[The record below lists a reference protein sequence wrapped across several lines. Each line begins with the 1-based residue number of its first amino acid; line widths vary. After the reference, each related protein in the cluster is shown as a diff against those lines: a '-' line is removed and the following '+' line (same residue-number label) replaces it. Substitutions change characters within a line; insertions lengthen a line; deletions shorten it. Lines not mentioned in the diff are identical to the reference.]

1 MTSLVVAY
9 ILAAIAVTGYVARL
23 TRIARRLPA
32 TRNNSS
38 LGALVIALSALALV
52 NDATKADDDKTPASD
67 AAATLAA
74 AETAAT
80 PDATAAEVATKATAA
95 MLETPPALPLDA
107 DEASRIAPAPLEIVS
122 RPSMDSEER
131 PSDPWRE
138 SVSGEPD
145 RALFDK
151 TSTDD
156 ARYWR
161 ATARFG
167 EPDSLPHYDSEA
179 VADGRHGRFG
189 GLVVDGTHGD
199 QPLAGADVVLRA
211 TDGANY
217 ATQFEMK
224 TDELGQF
231 EFTKLPVARGL
242 IYSAGV
248 NRDGVHYPGPAVEL
262 TDDEPSR
269 RVRLRAFDAV
279 DSPSPLVAL
288 VHEISVRRIDRTLE
302 VIESIVVQNPTL
314 RGYVGVAPEEG
325 TPVTLTITPIP
336 GFATITFASESLG
349 RSFHVHNGQ
358 LTTDLPWAPGAREI
372 TFKYRL
378 PIHQRS
384 LTLTRAFDLPCNNFL
399 LRVEG
404 ELQQHADLDV
414 AGERLTIDEKAS
426 DAAIWKIMGRR
437 LAAGE
442 QIELRLDGL
451 PVSAWSYAKWIA
463 VGVLSLLAGTIFV
476 RRARR
481 HVGSAR
487 TSSTAGAGEPSAR
500 GAERNKSVPPRL
512 TVYTGSDDSA
522 VTSSPTSQ
530 TPAASPN
537 GKRSSSRGRS
547 PSRSSASRPRR
558 AG

>member
-9 ILAAIAVTGYVARL
+9 VLAAIAVTGYVARL
-23 TRIARRLPA
+23 ILIARRLPT

-38 LGALVIALSALALV
+38 LGALLIALAVMAFV
-52 NDATKADDDKTPASD
+52 HDATNADDDKTPAADVVASS
-67 AAATLAA
+67 AA
-74 AETAAT
+74 AETATT
-80 PDATAAEVATKATAA
+80 PDATAAETATKATAA
-95 MLETPPALPLDA
+95 MLDTPPALPLDA
-107 DEASRIAPAPLEIVS
+107 DEASHVVPARLEIVG

-131 PSDPWRE
+131 PSDPWRAA
-138 SVSGEPD
+138 VSGEPD
-145 RALFDK
+145 RAPVDI

-167 EPDSLPHYDSEA
+167 EPDSLPHYDADA

-269 RVRLRAFDAV
+269 RVRLRAFEAV

-384 LTLTRAFDLPCNNFL
+384 LTLTRAFDLPCSNFL

-404 ELQQHADLDV
+404 ELQQHAALDV
-414 AGERLTIDEKAS
+414 AGERLTVDEKAS

-481 HVGSAR
+481 RADSAR
-487 TSSTAGAGEPSAR
+487 TSSASAGESGVQA
-500 GAERNKSVPPRL
+500 AERNKKVPPRL

>member
-1 MTSLVVAY
+1 MTSL
-9 ILAAIAVTGYVARL
+9 ILAYTLAALAVAGYVARL
-23 TRIARRLPA
+23 TMIARRRAALRNKHPLGTLVVAFAA
-32 TRNNSS
+32 TS
-38 LGALVIALSALALV
+38 LVV
-52 NDATKADDDKTPASD
+52 DATNAADGNAPAVD
-67 AAATLAA
+67 VAATAAATT
-74 AETAAT
+74 TA
-80 PDATAAEVATKATAA
+80 PDATAAEAAAKANDAR
-95 MLETPPALPLDA
+95 LETPPALPLDA
-107 DEASRIAPAPLEIVS
+107 DEASHFVPAPLEVDD
-122 RPSMDSEER
+122 RPAMDSEER

-138 SVSGEPD
+138 AASNESTAAPV
-145 RALFDK
+145 DK

-231 EFTKLPVARGL
+231 EFTRLPVARGL

-262 TDDEPSR
+262 SDAEPSR
-269 RVRLRAFDAV
+269 RVRLRAFEAV
-279 DSPSPLVAL
+279 ESPSPLVAL

-314 RGYVGVAPEEG
+314 RGYVGVAAEEG
-325 TPVTLTITPIP
+325 APVTLTITPIP

-349 RSFHVHNGQ
+349 RSFHAHDGR

-384 LTLTRAFDLPCNNFL
+384 LTLTRAFDLPCSNFL

-404 ELQQHADLDV
+404 ELQQNAELDV

-442 QIELRLDGL
+442 PIELRLDGL
-451 PVSAWSYAKWIA
+451 PVSAWSYAKWVA

-481 HVGSAR
+481 RAGSTQTSKTGKGEGSAQ
-487 TSSTAGAGEPSAR
+487 A
-500 GAERNKSVPPRL
+500 AERNKNVPPRL

-522 VTSSPTSQ
+522 VTSSPTSR

-547 PSRSSASRPRR
+547 PSRSSGSRPRQ